1 MRARKRASSSG
12 PGRSL
17 RAAASA
23 RRTAAR
29 DLPEGEW
36 IALVDGRIVAHA
48 PTVKEIDMLAR
59 EMKIQSRVI
68 ISRVLPK
75 GPVVY

>member
-1 MRARKRASSSG
+1 MPAPKRASSTG

-17 RAAASA
+17 RAASSA
-23 RRTAAR
+23 RRGAAR

-48 PTVKEIDMLAR
+48 PTVREIDTLAR
-59 EMKIQSRVI
+59 EMKIESRVI
-68 ISRVLPK
+68 ISRVLPR
-75 GPVVY
+75 GPLVY

>member
-1 MRARKRASSSG
+1 MRAPKRGSASG
-12 PGRSL
+12 PGRPL

-23 RRTAAR
+23 RRALAR

-36 IALVDGRIVAHA
+36 IAIVDGRIVAHA
-48 PTVKEIDMLAR
+48 PTVKEIDTLAR
-59 EMKIQSRVI
+59 EMKIESRVI
-68 ISRVLPK
+68 LSRVLAK